1 MVGRVYGGTLKT
13 MNEVLLAALALLG
26 GGVVGYALRHMRSR
40 MTTNNAETR
49 AKQLLDQARKK
60 ARETELAAKDRAV
73 TIVEDAQRSARDE
86 ERRVR
91 EMQERLDKREAIL
104 DRRMEEI
111 DKEREAIK
119 ASAQKVRDAKAAVEH
134 AQAEATARLEKIAG
148 LSQDQAKKV
157 LLQLTEEQYR
167 EDLASH
173 AAKVMKQEEEALAA
187 KAHALMAQVIQKYAR
202 SHASEALTTTVTIP
216 SEDIKGKIIGKEGRN
231 IRVFERLT
239 GVEVVIDD
247 TPDSVVL
254 SAFDPVRRETARVCL
269 EKLIEDGRIHPAKIE
284 EKFAEAEK
292 EIDKRI
298 REAGEAA
305 AYEAGVHG
313 LDPKLLYILGR
324 LRYRTSYKQ
333 NVLLH
338 SVEVAHI
345 AGALAEELGLDA
357 TAARMGGLLH
367 DIGKALSHDVQG
379 THVNIGI
386 KILRKFG
393 IDEAVINAMRSHHD
407 EYPYASAEAYLV
419 TAADAISAARPGARK
434 DSVENYI
441 KRMQELE
448 ALVNTFDEVEK
459 CFAIQAGREVRI
471 FVHPDKVDDLG
482 AMRLAR
488 AVARKIESDL
498 TYPGEIKVNVLRE
511 KRSVE
516 YAK

>member
-1 MVGRVYGGTLKT
+1 MEITII
-13 MNEVLLAALALLG
+13 ALVT
-26 GGVVGYALRHMRSR
+26 GVVLGYVARHI
-40 MTTNNAETR
+40 
-49 AKQLLDQARKK
+49 QARHITRSAEARAQRVIDAARET
-60 ARETELAAKDRAV
+60 ARETEIAAKDKALK
-73 TIVEDAQRSARDE
+73 IVEEAQEAARDE
-86 ERRVR
+86 EAQLR
-91 EMQERLDKREAIL
+91 EMQRRLEKRENIL
-104 DRRMEEI
+104 DRRMEEV
-111 DKEREAIK
+111 DREREEVK
-119 ASAQKVRDAKAAVEH
+119 SVAQRVTEAKKEVER
-134 AQAEATARLEKIAG
+134 ARKDVTARLERIAG
-148 LSQDQAKKV
+148 LSQEQAKSV

-167 EDLASH
+167 EDFAQRS
-173 AAKVMKQEEEALAA
+173 AKILKREEEELAQT
-187 KAHALMAQVIQKYAR
+187 AHMLLAQAVQKYAR

-216 SEDIKGKIIGKEGRN
+216 SEDVKGKIIGKEGRN

-254 SAFDPVRRETARVCL
+254 SSFDPVRRETARVCL

-284 EKFAEAEK
+284 EAFAEAEK
-292 EIDKRI
+292 EIDRRI

-305 AYEAGVHG
+305 AYDAGVHG

-345 AGALAEELGLDA
+345 SGALAEEIGLNA
-357 TAARMGGLLH
+357 TVARMGGLLH
-367 DIGKALSHDVQG
+367 DIGKALSHEVQG

-386 KILRKFG
+386 KILKKFG
-393 IDEAVINAMRSHHD
+393 IDERVIDAMKSHHE
-407 EYPYASAEAYLV
+407 EYPYASPEAYVV

-448 ALVNTFDEVEK
+448 DVVNSFEDVQK

-482 AMRLAR
+482 AMKLAR
-488 AVARKIESDL
+488 DVARKIEREL

>member
-1 MVGRVYGGTLKT
+1 MIQGTIIAGAVALGVG
-13 MNEVLLAALALLG
+13 
-26 GGVVGYALRHMRSR
+26 VGYVLRHILAKNSA
-40 MTTNNAETR
+40 NAAE
-49 AKQLLDQARKK
+49 AKAQRILENARKK
-60 ARETELAAKDRAV
+60 AKEDELAAKDKAV
-73 TIVEDAQRSARDE
+73 QIVEQAQKVARDE
-86 ERRVR
+86 ERQVR
-91 EMQERLDKREAIL
+91 EMQKRLEKRESIL
-104 DRRMEEI
+104 DNRMEEV
-111 DKEREAIK
+111 DREREDVK
-119 ASAQKVRDAKAAVEH
+119 AAADKVRAARKKVEE
-134 AQAEATARLEKIAG
+134 ARAEATARLEKIAG
-148 LSQDQAKKV
+148 LSQEQAKMV
-157 LLQLTEEQYR
+157 LMQLTEEQYR
-167 EDLASH
+167 GDFAQRIT
-173 AAKVMKQEEEALAA
+173 KVTREEEDVLRE
-187 KAHALMAQVIQKYAR
+187 KANMLMAQAIQKYAR
-202 SHASEALTTTVTIP
+202 SHAAEALTTTVTIP
-216 SEDIKGKIIGKEGRN
+216 SEEIKGKIIGKEGRN

-254 SAFDPVRRETARVCL
+254 SAFDPIRRETARVCL

-284 EKFAEAEK
+284 EAFADAEK
-292 EIDKRI
+292 EIDARI

-338 SVEVAHI
+338 SLEVSYI
-345 AGALAEELGLDA
+345 AATLAQEMGLDVKV
-357 TAARMGGLLH
+357 ARMGGLLH
-367 DIGKALSHDVQG
+367 DIGKALSHEVQG

-386 KILRKFG
+386 KILKKFG
-393 IDEAVINAMRSHHD
+393 IDEKVIDAMKSHHE

-434 DSVENYI
+434 DTVENYI
-441 KRMQELE
+441 KRMEELE
-448 ALVNTFDEVEK
+448 ELVNSFDAVDK

-471 FVHPDKVDDLG
+471 FVRPDEVDDLG
-482 AMRLAR
+482 AMKLAR
-488 AVARKIESDL
+488 SVAKKIEEDL